1 MYQRGRAAPAEG
13 WAVPMPSAAS
23 AAPDH
28 LPERRGVPPRAAARA
43 VLHLALAVIAL
54 AATACVYLRATID
67 SPADRCERRGVCGAR
82 GARKKCRA
90 PPSRAERRGHTF
102 FACREPATASCSQ
115 VSTATT
121 TARLGAS
128 CSGALVWAVPRLPR
142 GNRLTRAPTW
152 VQTSPRRASSRP
164 WCTVCAVHCQ
174 CSRTHTLTY
183 GRTPQLPP
191 LSRLAYAACSI
202 STASCRPRG
211 RRRPPRSSRRSP
223 RWRRTSRR
231 RAVRCSA
238 GGARAACTR
247 PSSRRRGRPP
257 SQCA

>member
-67 SPADRCERRGVCGAR
+67 SPADRCERRGVCGAG

-102 FACREPATASCSQ
+102 FAAS
-115 VSTATT
+115 
-121 TARLGAS
+121 
-128 CSGALVWAVPRLPR
+128 PRLQV
-142 GNRLTRAPTW
+142 APKS
-152 VQTSPRRASSRP
+152 QQPRRLQDSERP
-164 WCTVCAVHCQ
+164 
-174 CSRTHTLTY
+174 
-183 GRTPQLPP
+183 
-191 LSRLAYAACSI
+191 
-202 STASCRPRG
+202 
-211 RRRPPRSSRRSP
+211 
-223 RWRRTSRR
+223 
-231 RAVRCSA
+231 
-238 GGARAACTR
+238 ARALWCGLCRVSHVVTD
-247 PSSRRRGRPP
+247 
-257 SQCA
+257 